1 MFAVSLSIDMYEAK
15 LLNRKKSIKIKPIAE
30 TYDCRWCDRSF
41 SKPYNLMIHERCHHS
56 TPLHHCDLCGK
67 CFRSKEKMKIHK
79 MLHLPP
85 PPPKEI
91 AGLVTECAVHW
102 ADSTKKKP
110 RPPNLMIRY
119 PIVLSQKLYLMM
131 AFGRLDNNTFRW
143 WKIVKLKR
151 GDTKIICSL
160 KYLSCMNLPKPV
172 PTYQAKFLM

>member
-15 LLNRKKSIKIKPIAE
+15 LLNRKKSIKIRPIAE

-41 SKPYNLMIHERCHHS
+41 SKPYNLMIHERCHASSFHF
-56 TPLHHCDLCGK
+56 CDLCGK
-67 CFRSKEKMKIHK
+67 CFRSKEKMKCHK

-102 ADSTKKKP
+102 ANSTKKKAAKSYDQMWVIL
-110 RPPNLMIRY
+110 N
-119 PIVLSQKLYLMM
+119 QKWYLMM
-131 AFGRLDNNTFRW
+131 AFGRLDSNTFRW
-143 WKIVKLKR
+143 WKFVKLQK

-160 KYLSCMNLPKPV
+160 NCL
-172 PTYQAKFLM
+172 